1 MRILLVEDDTI
12 LADGLYRSFGQNGHA
27 TDCVS
32 DGHAADE
39 ALQKNVYDLVVL
51 DIGLPGQ
58 DGFQVLSNLRQRRS
72 DIPVLLLTARD
83 TVEDRVTGLDLGAD
97 DYLTKPFSLQELE
110 ARIRALIR
118 RRHGIT
124 DPIITYGALRF
135 DVSGKRATV
144 NGTPLDLSAKEI
156 AVLEILLLRA
166 GRVVKKE
173 HLIEKI
179 YNWDKAIGQNA
190 VEVCVHRLRK
200 KLEPSGINIRT
211 VRGLGYLLDKHVD

>member
-1 MRILLVEDDTI
+1 
-12 LADGLYRSFGQNGHA
+12 
-27 TDCVS
+27 
-32 DGHAADE
+32 
-39 ALQKNVYDLVVL
+39 
-51 DIGLPGQ
+51 
-58 DGFQVLSNLRQRRS
+58 
-72 DIPVLLLTARD
+72 
-83 TVEDRVTGLDLGAD
+83 
-97 DYLTKPFSLQELE
+97 
-110 ARIRALIR
+110 
-118 RRHGIT
+118 
-124 DPIITYGALRF
+124 
-135 DVSGKRATV
+135 V

-211 VRGLGYLLDKHVD
+211 VRGLGYLLDKQVD

>member
-1 MRILLVEDDTI
+1 MRILLAEDDRI

-27 TDCVS
+27 TDCVT

-51 DIGLPGQ
+51 DIGLPGR
-58 DGFQVLSNLRQRRS
+58 DGFQILSNLRQRRS

>member
-1 MRILLVEDDTI
+1 MRILLAEDDRI

-27 TDCVS
+27 TDCVT

-51 DIGLPGQ
+51 DIGLPGR
-58 DGFQVLSNLRQRRS
+58 DGFQILSNLRQRRS

-124 DPIITYGALRF
+124 DPIITYGPLRF

>member
-27 TDCVS
+27 TDCVT

-51 DIGLPGQ
+51 DIGLPGR
-58 DGFQVLSNLRQRRS
+58 DGFQILSNLRQRRS

-166 GRVVKKE
+166 GRVVRKE